1 MRLTVP
7 LTAGVA
13 VILVAYACGGGPPPP
28 PPGPDLDSLNEA
40 QRVRDSIEAARRA
53 REDSLERSR
62 RDRERLEA
70 ARRDSLDA
78 LRRGSERVRQQLE
91 IMVHYEYNRATIRA
105 EDAAVLD
112 TKLAILRAN
121 PGLRIQVSGHCD
133 DRGSDEYNLA
143 LGNRRALAAK
153 QYLVDR
159 GIDESRISTESF
171 GEERPLDTAAN
182 ETAWALNRRSEFS
195 ITAGG
200 GELREP
206 RDR

>member
-1 MRLTVP
+1 MRFTVP

-53 REDSLERSR
+53 REDSLERAR
-62 RDRERLEA
+62 LDRERLEA

-78 LRRGSERVRQQLE
+78 VRRASERVRQQLE
-91 IMVHYEYNRATIRA
+91 VMVHYDYDRSNVRPQ
-105 EDAAVLD
+105 DAAILD
-112 TKLAILRAN
+112 AKLAILQVN
-121 PGLRIQVSGHCD
+121 PGLRIMISGHCD

-143 LGNRRALAAK
+143 LGNRRALSAK

-159 GIDESRISTESF
+159 GIEDSRISTNSF
-171 GEERPLDTAAN
+171 GEERPLDSAAN
-182 ETAWALNRRSEFS
+182 ETAWATNRRSEFS

-200 GELREP
+200 AELRAP
-206 RDR
+206 GGM

>member
-1 MRLTVP
+1 LRLTVP

-53 REDSLERSR
+53 REDSLERAR
-62 RDRERLEA
+62 RDREQLEGL
-70 ARRDSLDA
+70 RSDSLDA
-78 LRRGSERVRQQLE
+78 MRRASERVRQQLE
-91 IMVHYEYNRATIRA
+91 VMVHFDYNVSNVRS
-105 EDAAVLD
+105 EDARIMD
-112 TKLAILRAN
+112 SKLAILRVN
-121 PGLRIQVSGHCD
+121 PGLRIQVSGHAD
-133 DRGSDEYNLA
+133 ERGSDEYNLA
-143 LGNRRALAAK
+143 LGNRRALSAK

-171 GEERPLDTAAN
+171 GEERPLDTGIN
-182 ETAWALNRRSEFS
+182 EAAWALNRRAEFS

-200 GELREP
+200 AELREP
-206 RDR
+206 GDR

>member
-53 REDSLERSR
+53 REDSLERVR
-62 RDRERLEA
+62 RDRERLEST
-70 ARRDSLDA
+70 RSDSLDVM
-78 LRRGSERVRQQLE
+78 RRASERVRQQLE
-91 IMVHYEYNRATIRA
+91 VMVHYEYNVARVRS
-105 EDAAVLD
+105 EDARILD
-112 TKLAILRAN
+112 AKLAILQVN

-171 GEERPLDTAAN
+171 GEERPLDTSMN
-182 ETAWALNRRSEFS
+182 ESAWALNRRSEFS

-200 GELREP
+200 AQLREP
-206 RDR
+206 GDR